1 MSTRTADYREIIDL
15 LSPGAILVLQDVSR
29 DEYELVELS
38 HREGQKK
45 ALAAF
50 RQWLK
55 TVSREPQT

>member
-1 MSTRTADYREIIDL
+1 M
-15 LSPGAILVLQDVSR
+15 
-29 DEYELVELS
+29 YELREEAYVEIQRSRASPLLMPEVPVRFVELS